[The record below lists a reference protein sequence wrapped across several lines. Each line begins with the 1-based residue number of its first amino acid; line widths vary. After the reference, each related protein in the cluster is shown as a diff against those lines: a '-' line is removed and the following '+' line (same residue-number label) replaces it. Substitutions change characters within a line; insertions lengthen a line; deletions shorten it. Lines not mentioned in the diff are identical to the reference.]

1 MSTGLIVAGVVL
13 FLLIDAY
20 ILYRFMY
27 KRHKSA
33 DDFAEIAVPG
43 EAQIH
48 LQAGKVK
55 ITYHESHRSSSD
67 EDHIH
72 FAAPGELKVDVAG
85 GSSGAP
91 LAVNEPGL
99 RGMGSSKST
108 GPGYSRDV
116 IGTVE
121 ITEPGIYTVTVSAPP
136 QDPALGAKVLVGK

>member
-1 MSTGLIVAGVVL
+1 VSTGLIVAGVVL

-20 ILYRFMY
+20 VLYRFMY
-27 KRHKSA
+27 KRHKTA
-33 DDFAEIAVPG
+33 DDFAEIPVPG
-43 EAQIH
+43 ETQIQ

-67 EDHIH
+67 EDRIH
-72 FAAPGELKVDVAG
+72 FSAPGELKVEVTG
-85 GSSGAP
+85 GSTGAP
-91 LAVNEPGL
+91 LEMNEPGF

-121 ITEPGIYTVTVSAPP
+121 VTEPGIYTVTVSAPP
-136 QDPALGAKVLVGK
+136 QDPELGAKVLVGK